1 MDRFGSSHG
10 DRIWLY
16 DTAVQTLLDPTLVL
30 DHNVL
35 APLRSLT
42 ILHYCPQG
50 SKRMEAHLVGYH
62 QSCRIRCARR
72 GAAANGATGSRI
84 STEATHL
91 ATFGWRGASQM
102 AFHSASFL
110 ITTSMYQFLSPYV
123 PYL

>member
-62 QSCRIRCARR
+62 QSYRVRCSRH
-72 GAAANGATGSRI
+72 GAAAFGLPAYEYRRQKNALGANGKP
-84 STEATHL
+84 
-91 ATFGWRGASQM
+91 
-102 AFHSASFL
+102 
-110 ITTSMYQFLSPYV
+110 TTAPKFAKQWHE
-123 PYL
+123 